1 MRRKKGTISHWRY
14 SGIQSVRV
22 ELIHVPPKQRTGKI
36 YGWEAPGQTDKRG
49 GTARLK
55 SRRRVV
61 LNGISRQTRFKS
73 CAAVWNLYLGKF
85 VIHHWICDYSL
96 KSITLMANV
105 GKHLKNWCV
114 LLIIYYVYAN
124 VEGILFNKS
133 YIIVLPVNV
142 NNPLSF

>member
-1 MRRKKGTISHWRY
+1 
-14 SGIQSVRV
+14 
-22 ELIHVPPKQRTGKI
+22 
-36 YGWEAPGQTDKRG
+36 
-49 GTARLK
+49 
-55 SRRRVV
+55 
-61 LNGISRQTRFKS
+61 
-73 CAAVWNLYLGKF
+73 
-85 VIHHWICDYSL
+85 
-96 KSITLMANV
+96 MANV